1 MRQKQQKFI
10 FFQSD
15 NLPRFVAAAD
25 DEDLEND
32 DPDQSLPAL
41 EYGGIC
47 EVEHRQHILQE
58 IRKYCVN
65 FSRREFMVTLLMKIE
80 RTKTNTKRG

>member
-15 NLPRFVAAAD
+15 DLPRFVAAAD
-25 DEDLEND
+25 DENLEND

-47 EVEHRQHILQE
+47 EVEHRQHILRE
-58 IRKYCVN
+58 IRN
-65 FSRREFMVTLLMKIE
+65 
-80 RTKTNTKRG
+80 